1 LSQDYAI
8 KLVKNMPRKCQAII
22 NKETTR
28 QFINNKTPRF
38 ISCSMCIYIFS
49 IFALSQ
55 IVFGFR
61 RARSCQT
68 DCK

>member
-8 KLVKNMPRKCQAII
+8 KLVENMPRKCQAII

-28 QFINNKTPRF
+28 QLIKTPRF
-38 ISCSMCIYIFS
+38 ISCSMYIF
-49 IFALSQ
+49 FFNALSQ
-55 IVFGFR
+55 IVFEFCH
-61 RARSCQT
+61 ARSCQT